1 MNKIRNI
8 VVAIPAIIFVL
19 AIILIFRIS
28 FSLQKGEV
36 PKVFGLT
43 FMEVQTGSM
52 EPEIHQYDFIVNKE
66 KKEYHVG
73 EDVSFHWDLNGDGK
87 DSESVTHRIISF
99 NEDGT
104 ITLRGI
110 ASGIAET
117 DVQVITS
124 DKIIG
129 KVVFRSSLIG
139 KLFTTNILK
148 NRNFLFMFLIG
159 SLVIFMIYQS
169 FNIFKLMKEDKANSE
184 EVQTEA
190 PKEET
195 SEDLEAQI
203 EELKAKLVSSLGASV
218 CTSSLFALSSFINL
232 KMLND

>member
-1 MNKIRNI
+1 MNKVRNI

-73 EDVSFHWDLNGDGK
+73 EDISFHYDLNGDGK
-87 DSESVTHRIISF
+87 DNESVTHRIISI
-99 NEDGT
+99 NDDGT

-110 ASGIAET
+110 ASGIAEN

-129 KVVFRSSLIG
+129 KVVYRSSLIG

-169 FNIFKLMKEDKANSE
+169 FNIFKLLKEDKANSE
-184 EVQTEA
+184 EVEA
-190 PKEET
+190 EEPKDAT
-195 SEDLEAQI
+195 SEDLQAQI
-203 EELKAKLVSSLGASV
+203 EELKAKLKEKEEKD
-218 CTSSLFALSSFINL
+218 N
-232 KMLND
+232 NE

>member
-1 MNKIRNI
+1 MKKIRNI
-8 VVAIPAIIFVL
+8 VVAIPAVIFVL
-19 AIILIFRIS
+19 AIILIFIIS
-28 FSLQKGEV
+28 FSLQKGEI
-36 PKVFGLT
+36 PKIFGLT

-52 EPEIHQYDFIVNKE
+52 EPEIHQYDFIINKE

-73 EDVSFHWDLNGDGK
+73 EDLSFHYDLNKDGK
-87 DSESVTHRIISF
+87 DNESVTHRIISI
-99 NEDGT
+99 NDDGT

-117 DVQVITS
+117 DVQTITP

-129 KVVFRSSLIG
+129 KVVYRSSLIG
-139 KLFTTNILK
+139 KLFTTNLFK

-169 FNIFKLMKEDKANSE
+169 FDIFKLLKEDKASSE
-184 EVQTEA
+184 EVQTEEA
-190 PKEET
+190 KEAT

-203 EELKAKLVSSLGASV
+203 EELKAKLKEKEEKE
-218 CTSSLFALSSFINL
+218 N
-232 KMLND
+232 NE

>member
-203 EELKAKLVSSLGASV
+203 EELKAKLKEKEEKE
-218 CTSSLFALSSFINL
+218 N
-232 KMLND
+232 NE

>member
-19 AIILIFRIS
+19 AIFLIFRIS

-73 EDVSFHWDLNGDGK
+73 DIVSFSYTLKQTNQNITM
-87 DSESVTHRIISF
+87 THRII
-99 NEDGT
+99 EMKDDGKIVLQGDAVT
-104 ITLRGI
+104 
-110 ASGIAET
+110 ASENYET
-117 DVQVITS
+117 ALNKDEIQEITS

-129 KVVFRSSLIG
+129 KVVYRSSLIG

-169 FNIFKLMKEDKANSE
+169 FNIFKLLKEDKANSE
-184 EVQTEA
+184 EVTEE
-190 PKEET
+190 PKEAT
-195 SEDLEAQI
+195 SEDLQAQI
-203 EELKAKLVSSLGASV
+203 EELKAKLKEKEEKD
-218 CTSSLFALSSFINL
+218 N
-232 KMLND
+232 NE

>member
-1 MNKIRNI
+1 MNKVRNI

-19 AIILIFRIS
+19 AIILIFKIS

-73 EDVSFHWDLNGDGK
+73 EDISFHYDLNGDGK
-87 DSESVTHRIISF
+87 ENESVTHRIISI
-99 NEDGT
+99 NDDGT

-169 FNIFKLMKEDKANSE
+169 FNIFKLLKEDKANTENVTE
-184 EVQTEA
+184 E
-190 PKEET
+190 KEET

-203 EELKAKLVSSLGASV
+203 EELKAKLKEKEESES
-218 CTSSLFALSSFINL
+218 
-232 KMLND
+232 KDE

>member
-73 EDVSFHWDLNGDGK
+73 EDISFHYDLNGDGK
-87 DSESVTHRIISF
+87 DNESVTHRIISI
-99 NEDGT
+99 NDDGT

-169 FNIFKLMKEDKANSE
+169 FNIFKLLKEDKANSE
-184 EVQTEA
+184 EVQAEE

-195 SEDLEAQI
+195 SEDLQAQI
-203 EELKAKLVSSLGASV
+203 EELKAKLKEKEEKE
-218 CTSSLFALSSFINL
+218 N
-232 KMLND
+232 NE

>member
-36 PKVFGLT
+36 PKIFGLT

-184 EVQTEA
+184 EVKTEA

-203 EELKAKLVSSLGASV
+203 EELKAKLKEKEEKE
-218 CTSSLFALSSFINL
+218 N
-232 KMLND
+232 NE

>member
-184 EVQTEA
+184 EVKTEA

-203 EELKAKLVSSLGASV
+203 EELKAKLKEKEEKE
-218 CTSSLFALSSFINL
+218 N
-232 KMLND
+232 NE

>member
-1 MNKIRNI
+1 MKKIRNI
-8 VVAIPAIIFVL
+8 VVAIPAVIFVL
-19 AIILIFRIS
+19 AIILIFIIS
-28 FSLQKGEV
+28 FSLQKGEI
-36 PKVFGLT
+36 PKIFGLT

-52 EPEIHQYDFIVNKE
+52 EPEIHQYDFIINKE

-73 EDVSFHWDLNGDGK
+73 EDLSFHYDLNKDGK
-87 DSESVTHRIISF
+87 DNESVTHRIISI
-99 NEDGT
+99 NDDGT

-117 DVQVITS
+117 DVQIITP

-129 KVVFRSSLIG
+129 KVVYRSSLIG
-139 KLFTTNILK
+139 KLFTTNLFK

-169 FNIFKLMKEDKANSE
+169 FDIFKLLKEDKASSE
-184 EVQTEA
+184 EVQTEEA
-190 PKEET
+190 KEAT

-203 EELKAKLVSSLGASV
+203 EELKAKLKEKEEKD
-218 CTSSLFALSSFINL
+218 N
-232 KMLND
+232 NE

>member
-195 SEDLEAQI
+195 IEDLEAQI
-203 EELKAKLVSSLGASV
+203 EELKAKLKEKEEKE
-218 CTSSLFALSSFINL
+218 N
-232 KMLND
+232 NE

>member
-1 MNKIRNI
+1 MKKIRNI
-8 VVAIPAIIFVL
+8 VVAIPAVIFVL
-19 AIILIFRIS
+19 AIILIFIIS
-28 FSLQKGEV
+28 FSLQKGEI
-36 PKVFGLT
+36 PKIFGLT

-52 EPEIHQYDFIVNKE
+52 EPEIHQYDFIINKE

-73 EDVSFHWDLNGDGK
+73 EDLSFHYDLNKDGK
-87 DSESVTHRIISF
+87 DNESVTHRIISI
-99 NEDGT
+99 NDDGT

-117 DVQVITS
+117 DVQIITP

-129 KVVFRSSLIG
+129 KVVYRSSLIG
-139 KLFTTNILK
+139 KLFTTNLFK

-169 FNIFKLMKEDKANSE
+169 FDIFKLLKEDKASSE
-184 EVQTEA
+184 EVQTEEA
-190 PKEET
+190 KEAT

-203 EELKAKLVSSLGASV
+203 EELKAKLKEKEEKE
-218 CTSSLFALSSFINL
+218 N
-232 KMLND
+232 NE

>member
-73 EDVSFHWDLNGDGK
+73 EDISFHWDLNGDGK
-87 DSESVTHRIISF
+87 DTESVTHRIISI
-99 NEDGT
+99 NDDGT

-110 ASGIAET
+110 ATGIAET

-129 KVVFRSSLIG
+129 KVVYRSSLIG

-169 FNIFKLMKEDKANSE
+169 FNIFKLLKEDKANSE
-184 EVQTEA
+184 EATEE
-190 PKEET
+190 PKVAT
-195 SEDLEAQI
+195 SEDLQAQI
-203 EELKAKLVSSLGASV
+203 EELKAKLKEKEEKE
-218 CTSSLFALSSFINL
+218 N
-232 KMLND
+232 NE

>member
-73 EDVSFHWDLNGDGK
+73 EDISFHYDLNGDGK
-87 DSESVTHRIISF
+87 DNESVTHRIISI
-99 NEDGT
+99 NDDGT

-110 ASGIAET
+110 ACGIAET

-169 FNIFKLMKEDKANSE
+169 FNIFKLLKEDKANSE
-184 EVQTEA
+184 EVQAEE

-195 SEDLEAQI
+195 SEDLQAQI
-203 EELKAKLVSSLGASV
+203 EELKAKLKEKEEKE
-218 CTSSLFALSSFINL
+218 N
-232 KMLND
+232 NE

>member
-1 MNKIRNI
+1 MKKIRNI
-8 VVAIPAIIFVL
+8 VVAIPAVIFVL
-19 AIILIFRIS
+19 AIILIFIIS
-28 FSLQKGEV
+28 FSLQKGEI
-36 PKVFGLT
+36 PKIFGLT

-52 EPEIHQYDFIVNKE
+52 EPEIHQYDFIINKE

-73 EDVSFHWDLNGDGK
+73 EDLSFHYDLNKDGK
-87 DSESVTHRIISF
+87 DNESVTHRIISI
-99 NEDGT
+99 NDDGT

-117 DVQVITS
+117 DVQTITP

-129 KVVFRSSLIG
+129 KVVYRSSLIG
-139 KLFTTNILK
+139 KLFTTNLFK

-169 FNIFKLMKEDKANSE
+169 FDIFKLLKEDKANSE
-184 EVQTEA
+184 EVQTEEA
-190 PKEET
+190 KEAT

-203 EELKAKLVSSLGASV
+203 EELKAKLKEKEEKE
-218 CTSSLFALSSFINL
+218 N
-232 KMLND
+232 NE

>member
-19 AIILIFRIS
+19 AIILIFKIS

-52 EPEIHQYDFIVNKE
+52 EPEIHRYDFIVNKE

-73 EDVSFHWDLNGDGK
+73 DVVSFSYTLRKTGEK
-87 DSESVTHRIISF
+87 ITMTHRIIDMR
-99 NEDGT
+99 EDGT
-104 ITLRGI
+104 IVLQGD
-110 ASGIAET
+110 AVVADSNYET
-117 DVQVITS
+117 ALNEDQIQEITS

-129 KVVFRSSLIG
+129 KVIYRSSRIG
-139 KLFTTNILK
+139 KLFTTNIFK

-169 FNIFKLMKEDKANSE
+169 FNIFKLLKEDKKLENEAVEETTE
-184 EVQTEA
+184 EV
-190 PKEET
+190 KEEQS
-195 SEDLEAQI
+195 SEDIEAEIARLQ
-203 EELKAKLVSSLGASV
+203 AKLKEKEEEK
-218 CTSSLFALSSFINL
+218 NE
-232 KMLND
+232 